1 MAMTTA
7 TKKKVSVIGLGDM
20 GAALVRSFL
29 QQGHTVTVWN
39 RSATKAAPL
48 QEAGALVADSVT
60 AAIAASEVVIF
71 CVTNYPI
78 SRTLLDTP
86 GAAAALK
93 GKLFVQLSSGTPQ
106 EARELDAWATKE
118 GITYVDGAIMAVPD
132 QIGRPDTVFFMSGN
146 HEAYTQSEATLKS
159 VAGAMQY
166 MGTDPGAASAWD
178 MGFLSVLFGA
188 MSGFF
193 HGIKLFESEGL
204 TAAALGNMIAQLA
217 PALGEMLKQQ
227 GDIIASGN
235 YKVNHSSL
243 GLCAGS
249 MDMFI
254 QHAKEANISTE
265 VPTFIKG
272 IFQRGVDAGYGSEHV
287 AAAYKTY

>member
-1 MAMTTA
+1 
-7 TKKKVSVIGLGDM
+7 M
-20 GAALVRSFL
+20 GTALVRSFL
-29 QQGHTVTVWN
+29 QQGHAVTVWN
-39 RSATKAAPL
+39 RSSARAVPL
-48 QEAGALVADSVT
+48 QQLGAVVADSVT
-60 AAIAASEVVIF
+60 AAIAAGEVVIF
-71 CVTNYPI
+71 CVTDYTV
-78 SRTLLDTP
+78 SRSLLETA
-86 GAAAALK
+86 GATAALK
-93 GKLFVQLSSGTPQ
+93 GKLFVQLSSGIPQ
-106 EARELDAWATKE
+106 EAREFDAWASKE
-118 GITYVDGAIMAVPD
+118 GITYIDGAIMAVPD

-146 HEAYTQSEATLKS
+146 HDAYTQSEATLKS
-159 VAGAMQY
+159 VAGGLQY
-166 MGTDPGAASAWD
+166 MGPDPGAASTWD

-204 TAAALGNMIAQLA
+204 TADALGNMIAQLA

-227 GDIIASGN
+227 GDIITSGN
-235 YKVNHSSL
+235 YNVNHSSL

-254 QHAKEANISTE
+254 QHAKEANISAE

-272 IFQRGVDAGYGSEHV
+272 IFKRGVDAGYGKEHV